1 MKLFQAWKKKQAVT
15 YQILLNMIL
24 KHWNKQITADGAF
37 RVWCI
42 TVTLLAVISILCVVF
57 LVQNPDLPW
66 DHNL

>member
-15 YQILLNMIL
+15 YQTLLNMIL

-57 LVQNPDLPW
+57 LAQNPDLPW
-66 DHNL
+66 DHNI